1 MPRRKTKKIKR
12 KASLNIKAK
21 ILIALFVGFVIFA
34 LIHNLFYALYGFEES
49 AFLILA
55 LFSIGGI
62 IAVGLFVLVHEIII
76 GVNSAG
82 GNYGNGKRRNN
93 VQKQQ
98 RNNLKIKG
106 VDLKQK
112 NERIIRS
119 KMALGDRFADKIT
132 EGIGSWKFIIIQS
145 IILIIWM
152 ILNTVAW
159 VRHWDPY
166 PFILLNLALSFQA
179 AYAAPIIMMSQ
190 NRSAA
195 RDRKKADWDLATD
208 RRAERGIAKIE
219 KDLRRLERGK
229 IAKILKILEENDK
242 K

>member
-1 MPRRKTKKIKR
+1 MKIKT
-12 KASLNIKAK
+12 K
-21 ILIALFVGFVIFA
+21 ILITLFAGFVVFA
-34 LIHNLFYALYGFEES
+34 LIHNLFYALFGFEES
-49 AFLILA
+49 AFFILA

-62 IAVGLFVLVHEIII
+62 IAIGFYVFIHEVVVASISSGGKGRMKKKVKTKAMIAN
-76 GVNSAG
+76 GNVKDAG
-82 GNYGNGKRRNN
+82 RQIRN
-93 VQKQQ
+93 K
-98 RNNLKIKG
+98 KTF
-106 VDLKQK
+106 
-112 NERIIRS
+112 
-119 KMALGDRFADKIT
+119 GDKFADKIT

-208 RRAERGIAKIE
+208 RRAERGIAQIE

-229 IAKILKILEENDK
+229 IAKILKILEEQDK

>member
-1 MPRRKTKKIKR
+1 MSRRKTKR
-12 KASLNIKAK
+12 NASLSVKVK

-55 LFSIGGI
+55 LFSVGGI
-62 IAVGLFVLVHEIII
+62 IAVGLFVLIHEIIV
-76 GVNSAG
+76 GVNSVG
-82 GNYGNGKRRNN
+82 GNYGNEKNKR
-93 VQKQQ
+93 Q
-98 RNNLKIKG
+98 RNNLKTKRA
-106 VDLKQK
+106 DLKQK
-112 NERIIRS
+112 SERIIRG
-119 KMALGDRFADKIT
+119 KMTFGDRFADKIT

-219 KDLRRLERGK
+219 KDLQRLERGK